1 MVDIKFEKNTYDDGT
16 YDEVLKIDGQWMG
29 TFTYTSEQDK
39 DYVTAMLEAI
49 HEETGETGHG
59 LISEMIR
66 QVKEENV
73 MKDDINKDEFMF
85 TDNGEKYIMSIN
97 ANEAMNIT
105 KVKKY
110 KDLKEMLTD
119 IKNRQLK
126 NFLKIQIEAA
136 KKEKEFTLSTT
147 A

>member
-1 MVDIKFEKNTYDDGT
+1 MIDIKFEKNTYDDGT
-16 YDEVLKIDGQWMG
+16 YDEILKIDGQWMG
-29 TFTYTSEQDK
+29 TFAYTSEQDK

-49 HEETGETGHG
+49 HEETGETGHV

-66 QVKEENV
+66 QVKEDNV

-110 KDLKEMLTD
+110 KDLKEMLKD

-126 NFLKIQIEAA
+126 NFLKTQIETRE
-136 KKEKEFTLSTT
+136 KEKELILSTM